1 MLSTGGGDLLVG
13 GLPAELLG
21 QEALGAGHADQGGV
35 LVERDPYAAGLLR
48 QGLEHGLPHPPD
60 GVGDELDALVGVEL
74 LDRLE
79 QAFVTDGDELG
90 QVEPV
95 ALVLLDVGD
104 DEPEVG
110 RDQPFRGGLVAG
122 QGPPGQALLFLGIR
136 DHGELLDVEEV
147 LIESA

>member
-1 MLSTGGGDLLVG
+1 V
-13 GLPAELLG
+13 
-21 QEALGAGHADQGGV
+21 
-35 LVERDPYAAGLLR
+35 
-48 QGLEHGLPHPPD
+48 
-60 GVGDELDALVGVEL
+60 VGVEL

-79 QAFVTDGDELG
+79 QALVADGDQLG

-95 ALVLLDVGD
+95 ALVFLDVGN

-110 RDQPFRGGLVAG
+110 RDQALRGSLVAG

-147 LIESA
+147 LIESAGRSGTDQHTSFRTDMGHKQPQGRGGQTANVGAVDGREAEERGANIGMAPSGVKQRC